1 MNTRTTTP
9 VKTVVEVAKNWV
21 RDVLSDENVS
31 NIGLEEV
38 EFDEENLAWKITI
51 GFSRPWNSPR
61 TNALSAFTDA
71 GQKRA
76 YRVITVSDRSRKVL
90 SMKKRENDDT

>member
-1 MNTRTTTP
+1 MNPQTA
-9 VKTVVEVAKNWV
+9 VKAAVEIAKNWV

-38 EFDEENLAWKITI
+38 EFDEEKRVWKITL

-61 TNALSAFTDA
+61 TNALSAFTTDP

-76 YRVITVSDRSRKVL
+76 YRVVSVSDNTREVL